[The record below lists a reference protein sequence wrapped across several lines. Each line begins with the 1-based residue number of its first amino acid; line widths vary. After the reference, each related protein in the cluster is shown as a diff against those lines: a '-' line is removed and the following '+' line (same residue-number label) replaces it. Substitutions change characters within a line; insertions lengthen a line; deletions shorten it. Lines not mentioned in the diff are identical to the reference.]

1 MHFLCVFIFV
11 LIIKAEV
18 LANTSDAK
26 YIIYK
31 NEDTIYAENGST
43 GAIEFSGTDAST
55 VIQTSIDALTNGRS
69 WKEKVIIKGE
79 FDISQ
84 YINIPSYTMIEVMGK
99 LTVVGNRN
107 VSRIFDIN
115 GSTDTEITG
124 GVLDGNDTTQSV
136 WNNGILVTN
145 ATMTTIH
152 DIHIKNFRNECIEFK
167 ESADFIIRNVTA
179 ENSGDDCFSII
190 YNSHNGVI
198 EGNLCKNA

>member
-1 MHFLCVFIFV
+1 
-11 LIIKAEV
+11 
-18 LANTSDAK
+18 
-26 YIIYK
+26 
-31 NEDTIYAENGST
+31 
-43 GAIEFSGTDAST
+43 
-55 VIQTSIDALTNGRS
+55 
-69 WKEKVIIKGE
+69 
-79 FDISQ
+79 
-84 YINIPSYTMIEVMGK
+84 MIEVMGK
-99 LTVVGNRN
+99 LTVVGDRN
-107 VSRIFDIN
+107 VSRIFDIS

-198 EGNLCKNA
+198 EGNLCKNAGNYGIEIEDGSSNISVMNNICLDNNSGVSLWLLIQGRFIILQARLQLLEISL